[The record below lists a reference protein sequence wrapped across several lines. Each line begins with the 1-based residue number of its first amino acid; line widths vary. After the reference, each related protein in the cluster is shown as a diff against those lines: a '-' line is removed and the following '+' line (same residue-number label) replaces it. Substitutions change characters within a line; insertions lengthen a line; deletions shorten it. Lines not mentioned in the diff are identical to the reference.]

1 MISFLFSARP
11 TLPAALGLSSA
22 LDLVA
27 RDRELISCKSLK
39 SKIYASLDV
48 DELIRG
54 GLRMSGLP
62 HSPHALVTGG
72 GRGIGRAIAATLAQA
87 GAVVTV
93 LGRNRALLDEAVAA
107 GAAHFAVVADVAD
120 QAAVGAAMAEAA
132 ARQPIDI
139 LIANAGAAESAPFA
153 KSDAALFRR
162 MMDVN
167 FMGVVHAV
175 QAVLPAMRERPCGR
189 IVAVASTAGLK
200 GYAYVSAYSAAK
212 HAVVGLVRS
221 LALELA
227 STRITVNAVCP
238 GFTDTDLV
246 AGSIDN
252 IMKKTGRSHAQAVAE
267 LAKHNPQGRLVTPAE
282 VADTVLWLCGEGA
295 DAITGQAIAV
305 AGGEI

>member
-1 MISFLFSARP
+1 
-11 TLPAALGLSSA
+11 
-22 LDLVA
+22 
-27 RDRELISCKSLK
+27 
-39 SKIYASLDV
+39 
-48 DELIRG
+48 
-54 GLRMSGLP
+54 MSGLP
-62 HSPHALVTGG
+62 RSSHALVTGG
-72 GRGIGRAIAATLAQA
+72 GRGIGRAVASALVQA
-87 GAVVTV
+87 GATVTV
-93 LGRNRALLDEAVAA
+93 LGRNRATLDEAVAA

-120 QAAVGAAMAEAA
+120 PAAVGAAVADAS

-167 FMGVVHAV
+167 FMGVVHTI
-175 QAVLPAMRERPCGR
+175 QAVLPAMKDRPHGR
-189 IVAVASTAGLK
+189 IVAIVSTAGLK

-227 STRITVNAVCP
+227 STRVTVNAVCP
-238 GFTDTDLV
+238 GFTDTDLL

-252 IMKKTGRSHAQAVAE
+252 IMKKTGRSHEQAVAE
-267 LAKHNPQGRLVTPAE
+267 LSRHNPQGRLVTPAE

-295 DAITGQAIAV
+295 GAITGQAIAV
-305 AGGEI
+305 AGGEV

>member
-1 MISFLFSARP
+1 
-11 TLPAALGLSSA
+11 
-22 LDLVA
+22 
-27 RDRELISCKSLK
+27 
-39 SKIYASLDV
+39 
-48 DELIRG
+48 
-54 GLRMSGLP
+54 MSGLP
-62 HSPHALVTGG
+62 RSSHALVTGG
-72 GRGIGRAIAATLAQA
+72 GRGIGRAIAAALAQA
-87 GAVVTV
+87 GATVTV
-93 LGRNRALLDEAVAA
+93 LGRHRPALDDAIAA
-107 GAAHFAVVADVAD
+107 GAAHFAEVADVGD
-120 QAAVGAAMAEAA
+120 QASLGAAIAQAA
-132 ARQPIDI
+132 ARQPINI
-139 LIANAGAAESAPFA
+139 LIANAGIAESAPFG
-153 KSDAALFRR
+153 KSDSTLFRR

-167 FMGVVHAV
+167 FMGTVHAI
-175 QAVLPAMRERPCGR
+175 QAVLPSMRDRRYGR

-227 STRITVNAVCP
+227 DSGVTVNAVCP

-295 DAITGQAIAV
+295 SAITGQAIAV
-305 AGGEI
+305 AGGEV

>member
-1 MISFLFSARP
+1 
-11 TLPAALGLSSA
+11 
-22 LDLVA
+22 
-27 RDRELISCKSLK
+27 
-39 SKIYASLDV
+39 
-48 DELIRG
+48 
-54 GLRMSGLP
+54 MSGLP
-62 HSPHALVTGG
+62 RSCHALVTGG
-72 GRGIGRAIAATLAQA
+72 GRGIGREIASALARA
-87 GAVVTV
+87 GATVTV
-93 LGRNRALLDEAVAA
+93 LGRNRATLDDAVAA
-107 GAAHFAVVADVAD
+107 GAAHFAAVADVAD
-120 QAAVGAAMAEAA
+120 QAAVSAAIAQAA

-139 LIANAGAAESAPFA
+139 LIANAGIAESAPFG

-175 QAVLPAMRERPCGR
+175 QAVLPSMRDRRYGR

-227 STRITVNAVCP
+227 NTRVTVNAVCP

-252 IMKKTGRSHAQAVAE
+252 IMKKTGRSREQAVAE
-267 LAKHNPQGRLVTPAE
+267 LARHNPQGRLVTPAE

-295 DAITGQAIAV
+295 GAITGQAIAV
-305 AGGEI
+305 AGGEV